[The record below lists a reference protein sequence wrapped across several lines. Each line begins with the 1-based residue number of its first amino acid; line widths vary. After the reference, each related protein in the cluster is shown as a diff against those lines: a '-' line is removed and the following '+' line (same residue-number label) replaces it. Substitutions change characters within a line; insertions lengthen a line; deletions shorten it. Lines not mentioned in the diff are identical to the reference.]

1 VNKSYESQKFGEPTE
16 ADDIWIVRNDGAYNM
31 RLTDDLSAEW
41 WPAWGG
47 DRVFFVT
54 NRGGMQNICSV
65 RVKPLEDSK

>member
-1 VNKSYESQKFGEPTE
+1 MF
-16 ADDIWIVRNDGAYNM
+16 NM

-47 DRVFFVT
+47 DRVFFVSSK
-54 NRGGMQNICSV
+54 GGMQNICSV